1 MVMFER
7 DRWERLQ
14 PLLDRALELSGEQ
27 RASWLASLRSTDPD
41 IVDELESL
49 LSEEAA
55 ADGRGFL
62 SDPLDQADAPIVRRE
77 VRSYATERPL
87 DQGEMGTA

>member
-1 MVMFER
+1 MAMFER

-27 RASWLASLRSTDPD
+27 RTSWLDSLRAADPD
-41 IVDELESL
+41 VVDELESL

-62 SDPLDQADAPIVRRE
+62 SDPLT
-77 VRSYATERPL
+77 SLTH
-87 DQGEMGTA
+87 GELQV

>member
-1 MVMFER
+1 MAMLER

-27 RASWLASLRSTDPD
+27 RASWLDSLRSTDPASAAE
-41 IVDELESL
+41 VDSL
-49 LSEEAA
+49 LSEEEV

-62 SDPLDQADAPIVRRE
+62 SDPL
-77 VRSYATERPL
+77 
-87 DQGEMGTA
+87 

>member
-1 MVMFER
+1 MAMFER

-27 RASWLASLRSTDPD
+27 RAFWLDSLRAADPD
-41 IVDELESL
+41 VVDELESL
-49 LSEEAA
+49 LSEEVA

-62 SDPLDQADAPIVRRE
+62 SDPLTNLTRGELQVSRGGAENEEDSS
-77 VRSYATERPL
+77 RSRMTH
-87 DQGEMGTA
+87 

>member
-1 MVMFER
+1 MAMFER

-27 RASWLASLRSTDPD
+27 RASWLDSLRSTDPD
-41 IVDELESL
+41 VVDELHSL
-49 LSEEAA
+49 LSDDAA

-62 SDPLDQADAPIVRRE
+62 SDPLEQVDAPHRR
-77 VRSYATERPL
+77 PN
-87 DQGEMGTA
+87 

>member
-1 MVMFER
+1 MAMLER

-14 PLLDRALELSGEQ
+14 PLLDRALELSGER
-27 RASWLASLRSTDPD
+27 RATWLDSLRSTDPD
-41 IVDELESL
+41 VVDELDSL

-62 SDPLDQADAPIVRRE
+62 SDPIHPAFRR
-77 VRSYATERPL
+77 
-87 DQGEMGTA
+87 

>member
-1 MVMFER
+1 MAMLEK

-14 PLLDRALELSGEQ
+14 PLLDRALELSGAQ
-27 RASWLASLRSTDPD
+27 RASWLDSLRTTEPD
-41 IVDELESL
+41 LADEIHSL

-62 SDPLDQADAPIVRRE
+62 SDPL
-77 VRSYATERPL
+77 ERVDVPRT
-87 DQGEMGTA
+87 GSPPP

>member
-1 MVMFER
+1 MVMPER

-14 PLLDRALELSGEQ
+14 PLLDRALDLSGEQ
-27 RASWLASLRSTDPD
+27 RASWLDALRSTDPD
-41 IVDELESL
+41 VADELHSL

-62 SDPLDQADAPIVRRE
+62 SDPLAQIDVPL
-77 VRSYATERPL
+77 RS
-87 DQGEMGTA
+87 

>member
-1 MVMFER
+1 MAMPER

-27 RASWLASLRSTDPD
+27 RATWLDSLRSAEPD
-41 IVDELESL
+41 VADELDSL
-49 LSEEAA
+49 LSEDAA

-62 SDPLDQADAPIVRRE
+62 GQPPV
-77 VRSYATERPL
+77 
-87 DQGEMGTA
+87 

>member
-1 MVMFER
+1 MAMLER

-27 RASWLASLRSTDPD
+27 RATWLDSLRSTDPD
-41 IVDELESL
+41 VADELDSL
-49 LSEEAA
+49 LSDDAA

-62 SDPLDQADAPIVRRE
+62 
-77 VRSYATERPL
+77 
-87 DQGEMGTA
+87 GEPPV